1 MAADR
6 QKTIEQRPVPNVQGE
21 QAHHRG
27 RSRLGAEP
35 CLRPCRGSDTDAASP
50 AKASK
55 IKAETI
61 ADGVD
66 YPWGLQFLPD
76 GRLLVS
82 ERPGRLR
89 LVPAE

>member
-6 QKTIEQRPVPNVQGE
+6 QKTIEQRPGPNFKE
-21 QAHHRG
+21 NKHII
-27 RSRLGAEP
+27 GAARAMA
-35 CLRPCRGSDTDAASP
+35 LSLAADLAAAVMTDAPSP
-50 AKASK
+50 PKPSK
-55 IKAETI
+55 IKVETI

-66 YPWGLQFLPD
+66 HPWGLQFLPD
-76 GRLLVS
+76 GRLLVG